1 MKNISDSE
9 WKVMEVAWDM
19 SPVLASEIV
28 QALID
33 DTNWNP
39 KTIHTLIR
47 RLVAKGALKA
57 KKEKTYY
64 LYSAS
69 ISQSECIKKESTT
82 FIQKY
87 FKGSFHMMITNFIND
102 EDLSEKDIDELQKL
116 LDSKRGK

>member
-9 WKVMEVAWDM
+9 WRIMEVVWDM
-19 SPVLASEIV
+19 SPVSASEIV

-47 RLVAKGALKA
+47 RLVAKGALTA
-57 KKEKTYY
+57 KKGNTYY

-82 FIQKY
+82 FIEKY
-87 FKGSFHMMITNFIND
+87 FKGSFNMMITNFINH
-102 EDLSEKDIDELQKL
+102 ENLSEKDIDELQKL